1 MELIIPSC
9 IRGYHVYG
17 EIWTA
22 VLDEQLFCEREIG
35 NVVDRYAVAAKNDSG
50 ITVGHLP
57 RKISRIC
64 SIFLMFGGT
73 ITATVTG
80 LRRYSSDLAQGGL
93 EIPCDLKFSGEEEK
107 ISKLKKVLRQKKQ
120 LAASIVT

>member
-1 MELIIPSC
+1 MMHLVVPSC

-22 VLDEQLFCEREIG
+22 VLNEQLSCEREIG

-50 ITVGHLP
+50 ITVGHVP

-64 SIFLMFGGT
+64 SIFLM
-73 ITATVTG
+73 
-80 LRRYSSDLAQGGL
+80 
-93 EIPCDLKFSGEEEK
+93 GEE
-107 ISKLKKVLRQKKQ
+107 Q
-120 LAASIVT
+120 